1 MFTRER
7 NRMHVMS
14 AAPKSTPESDD
25 QLFRLLRQLDQASGV
40 TQRAM
45 AQEIGVSLGRLNTLL
60 RQATDAG
67 FVQVNDM
74 DGPDKRQRFSYAL
87 TTRGAAEKNRLTDQF
102 LARKFAEYDA
112 LFAELTGTT
121 SGLNPLKHRTK
132 LMENNLAPIPELYVS
147 YDSAQK
153 MKMEAADLVSWDLT
167 PRQICDLELLMNG
180 GFNPLKGFLSEADY
194 NGVVETMRTAD
205 GALWPMPITLD
216 VNDKFASS
224 LEIGQDIAL
233 RDQEGVILA
242 TMTVT
247 DRWTPNKSHEAKKVF
262 GADDS
267 AHPAVNYLHNTAGEI
282 YLGGPI
288 TGIQQPVHYDFRGR
302 RDTPNEL
309 RAYFRKMG
317 WRKVVAFQTR
327 NPLHRAHQ
335 ELTFR
340 AAREAQ
346 ANLLIHPVV
355 GLTKPGDVD
364 HFTRVRCYEA
374 VLDKYPQATTSMSL
388 LNLAMRMAGPR
399 EAVWHG
405 LIRKNHGCTHFIVGR
420 DHAGPGKN
428 SAGEDFYG
436 PYDAQDLFR
445 DHQEEM
451 GIEMVDFKHMVYV
464 QERAQYEPND
474 EIADKDNVTILNIS
488 GTELRRRLSEGLEI
502 PEWFSFPEVV
512 KELRRTKPPRSQ
524 QGFTVFFTGFSG
536 SGKST
541 IANALMVKLM
551 EMGGRPVTLLDGD
564 IVRKNLSSELGF
576 SKEHRD
582 LNIRRIGYVAS
593 EITKN
598 GGIAICAP
606 IAPYATTRRAVREDI
621 EEFGAFVEVHVA
633 TSIEECERRDRKG
646 LYKLAREGKIKE
658 FTGISDPYDVP
669 QSPELSVETENVD
682 VDNCAHQVLLKLE
695 SMGLIAAE

>member
-1 MFTRER
+1 MRAQPITDE
-7 NRMHVMS
+7 
-14 AAPKSTPESDD
+14 EGE
-25 QLFRLLRQLDQASGV
+25 LFRLLRHLDMAPHAS
-40 TQRAM
+40 QRTIAS
-45 AQEIGVSLGRLNTLL
+45 AIGVSLGGLNAKL
-60 RQATDAG
+60 RAAAEAG
-67 FVQVNDM
+67 FIKISER
-74 DGPDKRQRFSYAL
+74 DGPDRRHRFAYAL
-87 TTRGAAEKNRLTDQF
+87 TARGAAEKVRLTDRF
-102 LARKFAEYDA
+102 LARKFQEFQA
-112 LFAELTGTT
+112 LHAELSGSGSGQVTLIDRTT
-121 SGLNPLKHRTK
+121 
-132 LMENNLAPIPELYVS
+132 LMQNNLAPIPELYVS
-147 YDSAQK
+147 YESAQK
-153 MKMEAADLVSWDLT
+153 MKLEAAELTSWDLS

-180 GFNPLKGFLSEADY
+180 GFYPLKGFLTEEDY
-194 NGVVETMRTAD
+194 NGVVDNMRLAD

-216 VNDKFASS
+216 VNEKFAESI
-224 LEIGQDIAL
+224 EIGQDIAL
-233 RDQEGVILA
+233 RDQEGVILG

-247 DRWTPNKSHEAKKVF
+247 DRWEPNKSKEAEMVF
-262 GADDS
+262 GADDQ
-267 AHPAVNYLHNTAGEI
+267 AHPAVNYLHNTAGKI
-282 YLGGPI
+282 YLGGPV
-288 TGIQQPVHYDFRGR
+288 TGIQQPVHYDFRAR

-309 RAYFRKMG
+309 RSYFRKLG

-340 AAREAQ
+340 AAKEAQ

-355 GLTKPGDVD
+355 GMTKPGDVD

-374 VLDKYPQATTSMSL
+374 VLDKYPASTTSMSL
-388 LNLAMRMAGPR
+388 LPLAMRMAGPR

-405 LIRKNHGCTHFIVGR
+405 LIRKNFGVTHFIVGR
-420 DHAGPGKN
+420 DHAGPGSN
-428 SAGEDFYG
+428 SQGEDFYG
-436 PYDAQDLFR
+436 PYDAQELFKK
-445 DHQEEM
+445 HEEEM
-451 GIEMVDFKHMVYV
+451 GIEMVPFKHMVYV

-474 EIADKDNVTILNIS
+474 EIKDKDDVTILNIS
-488 GTELRRRLSEGLEI
+488 GTELRRRLAEGLEI

-512 KELRRTKPPRSQ
+512 AELRKTKPPRSK

-541 IANALMVKLM
+541 IANAVMVKLM

-621 EEFGAFVEVHVA
+621 EAFGAFIEVHVA
-633 TSIEECERRDRKG
+633 TSIEECEKRDRKG

-669 QSPELSVETENVD
+669 EKPELRVETEGTD
-682 VDNCAHQVLLKLE
+682 VDNCAHQVILKLE
-695 SMGLIAAE
+695 SMGLIAAH